1 MNYRRYDIGS
11 KTAIENAK
19 KLASRTGGVLYSTHL
34 LFALSEPEN
43 SVVSRFLRSRGISS
57 YDLYK
62 LFDIYPNSSSCEL
75 SKEAFDVFQKAEK
88 WSLDYSL
95 MINSNIL
102 FASILSVPSDA
113 TRFLESKYID
123 VVGLYRYYEQTIKG
137 DPAKIGDFIIE
148 PKPEIKRDNVPV
160 RVIERE
166 GFVDNYEELYGE
178 KAKDLKPL
186 EGLGQDLTEKAR
198 ASKLDPVIGRDKE
211 IERVIQ
217 VLSRRSKNNP
227 LLIGE
232 PGVGKTAV
240 VEGLASLIAEN
251 RVPNGLKGKTLFAL
265 DMAGLLSGTRYRGDF
280 EERLKNALEFIS
292 KEGDIILFI
301 DEIHTIVNAGSSE
314 GGSLDVA
321 NILKPMLSRGELPV
335 LGATTLDEYKKYIE
349 KDPALERRFQP
360 ITIEPPSVDAT
371 IRILM
376 GLREKY
382 ESFHGV
388 SISDECIKAA
398 VVLSDR
404 YIQDRFL
411 PDKAIDVIDE
421 ACSRLRI
428 RSNNASRITVNDVQ
442 EIINERTGIPVTE
455 LTKGESDRLLEL
467 ESELSQSVIGQKDA
481 VESLSQAIRRA
492 RAGLKDRDKPIGS
505 FIFIG
510 PTGVGKTQL
519 AKTVAKC
526 LFGDDGII
534 RFDMSEYSDKTS
546 AMKLIGT
553 APGFV
558 GYEEGGLLTD
568 KVRRKPYSVILFD
581 EIEKAHPDIFNLL
594 LQIMDEGWLTDSHG
608 RRVSFSNT
616 VLILTSNIG
625 AEIAVSRYMG
635 FGANSSIDSKQA
647 QINELKRAMKPEFIN
662 RLDEIIVF
670 NPLTKDV
677 LSDICDLF
685 LVDLAKRLN
694 QKGISLKVSRTAK
707 AYLVN
712 KGTSLEYGARPLK
725 RIVRQELEDRLS
737 EELLKGSLKDNSILW
752 VDVINE
758 RLVFNIEE
766 RH

>member
-1 MNYRRYDIGS
+1 MDNKRYDIGS

-19 KLASRTGGVLYSTHL
+19 RLASRTGGVLYSTHL

-62 LFDIYPNSSSCEL
+62 LFDIYPTSTECEL
-75 SKEAFDVFQKAEK
+75 SKECFDVFQKAEK
-88 WSLDYSL
+88 WSYDYSL

-123 VVGLYRYYEQTIKG
+123 VVGLCRYYEQTIKG

-148 PKPEIKRDNVPV
+148 PKPKASREPINNVAVKENPTV
-160 RVIERE
+160 DVER
-166 GFVDNYEELYGE
+166 LYSQPT
-178 KAKDLKPL
+178 KDLKPL

-251 RVPNGLKGKTLFAL
+251 RVPNNLRGKTIFAL
-265 DMAGLLSGTRYRGDF
+265 DIAGLLSGTRYRGDF
-280 EERLKNALEFIS
+280 EERLKNALDFIT

-301 DEIHTIVNAGSSE
+301 DEIHTIVNAGSSD
-314 GGSLDVA
+314 GGSLDIA

-360 ITIEPPSVDAT
+360 ITVEPPSVAVT
-371 IRILM
+371 IEILK
-376 GLREKY
+376 GLRGKY
-382 ESFHGV
+382 ETFHGV
-388 SISDECIKAA
+388 RISDECIEVA
-398 VVLSDR
+398 VTLSDR

-428 RSNNASRITVNDVQ
+428 RSSASEISVNDVQ

-467 ESELSQSVIGQKDA
+467 ESELSQRIIGQKDA
-481 VESLSQAIRRA
+481 VKCVSQAIRRA
-492 RAGLKDRDKPIGS
+492 RSGLKDRDKPIGS

-519 AKTVAKC
+519 AKTVAMC

-608 RRVSFSNT
+608 RKVSFSNT
-616 VLILTSNIG
+616 VLIMTSNIG
-625 AEIAVSRYMG
+625 ADIAVSRYMG
-635 FGANSSIDSKQA
+635 FGQNSSIDCKQA

-670 NPLTKDV
+670 NPLTKED

-685 LVDLAKRLN
+685 LIDLAKRLS
-694 QKGISLKVSRTAK
+694 QKGVSLKVSRSAK
-707 AYLVN
+707 AYLVG
-712 KGTSLEYGARPLK
+712 KGLSLEYGARPLK

-737 EELLKGSLKDNSILW
+737 EELLKGSLRHNSVLW
-752 VDVINE
+752 VDVIND
-758 RLVFNIEE
+758 RLTFNIG
-766 RH
+766 

>member
-1 MNYRRYDIGS
+1 MDFKRYDIGS
-11 KTAIENAK
+11 RTAIENAK
-19 KLASRTGGVLYSTHL
+19 RLASRTGGVLYSMHL

-43 SVVSRFLRSRGISS
+43 GVVSRFLRSRGITS
-57 YDLYK
+57 YDIYK
-62 LFDIYPNSSSCEL
+62 SFDIYPNSCECEL
-75 SKEAFDVFQKAEK
+75 SKEIFDVFQNAEK
-88 WSLDYSL
+88 WSQDYSL

-102 FASILSVPSDA
+102 FASILGIPSDA
-113 TRFLESKYID
+113 TKFLENKYID
-123 VVGLYRYYEQTIKG
+123 VVGLYRYYEQTVKG

-148 PKPEIKRDNVPV
+148 PKPQKAVDNSNVM
-160 RVIERE
+160 VIERI
-166 GFVDNYEELYGE
+166 DHKNIEELYRNE
-178 KAKDLKPL
+178 TKDLKPL

-217 VLSRRSKNNP
+217 ILSRRSKNNP

-240 VEGLASLIAEN
+240 IEGLATLIAEN
-251 RVPNGLKGKTLFAL
+251 RVPGNLRGKTIFAL

-280 EERLKNALEFIS
+280 EERLKNALDFIIR
-292 KEGDIILFI
+292 EGDIILFI
-301 DEIHTIVNAGSSE
+301 DEIHMIVNAGSTD
-314 GGSLDVA
+314 GGALDVA
-321 NILKPMLSRGELPV
+321 NILKPMLSRGDLSV

-360 ITIEPPSVDAT
+360 ITIEPPSVEAT
-371 IRILM
+371 IAILK
-376 GLREKY
+376 GLRSKY
-382 ESFHGV
+382 EAFHGIA
-388 SISDECIKAA
+388 ISDECIKSA
-398 VVLSDR
+398 VILSDR

-421 ACSRLRI
+421 ACSRI
-428 RSNNASRITVNDVQ
+428 KIKSATASRITVKDVQ
-442 EIINERTGIPVTE
+442 EIINEHTGIPVTE
-455 LTKGESDRLLEL
+455 LTKGESDRLLDL
-467 ESELSQSVIGQKDA
+467 ERELSESIIGQGMA
-481 VESLSQAIRRA
+481 IQSISQAIRRA

-581 EIEKAHPDIFNLL
+581 EIEKAHPDIYNLL

-608 RRVSFSNT
+608 RKVSFSNT
-616 VLILTSNIG
+616 VLIMTSNIG
-625 AEIAVSRYMG
+625 ADIAISKYMG
-635 FGANSSIDSKQA
+635 FRSNSAMDSKQA
-647 QINELKRAMKPEFIN
+647 QINELKGAMKPEFIN
-662 RLDEIIVF
+662 RLDEVIVF
-670 NPLTKDV
+670 NPLTKDN

-685 LVDLAKRLN
+685 LVDLAKRLI
-694 QKGISLKVSRTAK
+694 QKGISLKVSRNAK

-712 KGTSLEYGARPLK
+712 KGTTLEYGARPLK

-737 EELLKGSLKDNSILW
+737 EELLKGSLTENSVIW
-752 VDVINE
+752 VDVLND
-758 RLVFNIEE
+758 RLTFDIQKC
-766 RH
+766 

>member
-1 MNYRRYDIGS
+1 MNYKRYDIGS

-19 KLASRTGGVLYSTHL
+19 RLASRTGGVLYSTHL

-62 LFDIYPNSSSCEL
+62 LFDIFPNSTSCEL
-75 SKEAFDVFQKAEK
+75 SKEIFDVFQKAEK
-88 WSLDYSL
+88 WSQDYSL

-102 FASILSVPSDA
+102 FASLLSVPSEA
-113 TRFLESKYID
+113 TRYLESKYID

-137 DPAKIGDFIIE
+137 DPAKMGDFIIE
-148 PKPEIKRDNVPV
+148 PKPQVTRESSHV

-166 GFVDNYEELYGE
+166 EYKDNYEDLYTE
-178 KAKDLKPL
+178 KSKDLKPL

-251 RVPNGLKGKTLFAL
+251 RVPNGLRGKTLFAL

-280 EERLKNALEFIS
+280 EERLKNALDFIS

-371 IRILM
+371 IEILM
-376 GLREKY
+376 GLRKKY
-382 ESFHGV
+382 EAFHGV
-388 SISDECIKAA
+388 SISDDCIRAA

-428 RSNNASRITVNDVQ
+428 RSNTASRITVRDVQ
-442 EIINERTGIPVTE
+442 EIINDRTGIPVTE

-467 ESELSQSVIGQKDA
+467 ERELSQSVIGQKDA
-481 VESLSQAIRRA
+481 VECISQAIRRA

-608 RRVSFSNT
+608 RKVSFSNT
-616 VLILTSNIG
+616 VLIMTSNIG
-625 AEIAVSRYMG
+625 AEIAISKYMG
-635 FGANSSIDSKQA
+635 FGNNSSIDSKQA

-670 NPLTKDV
+670 NPLTKED

-685 LVDLAKRLN
+685 LVDLAKRLL
-694 QKGISLKVSRTAK
+694 QKGISLKVSRSVK

-712 KGTSLEYGARPLK
+712 KGLSLEYGARPLK
-725 RIVRQELEDRLS
+725 RIVRQELEDKLS
-737 EELLKGSLKDNSILW
+737 EELLKGSLREDSVLW
-752 VDVINE
+752 VDLKNE
-758 RLVFNIEE
+758 RLTFNIEG
-766 RH
+766 H